1 MNRVYEAHMYRNTHR
16 FVVTPLPL
24 PYFLFWY
31 IFARR
36 SKYVT
41 CDQEHA
47 YINLF
52 RDNESRY

>member
-16 FVVTPLPL
+16 FVVTPLPP

-41 CDQEHA
+41 CDQNTL
-47 YINLF
+47 I
-52 RDNESRY
+52 